1 MVTCCRSPYREKP
14 KIVLFSPEGP
24 IMTTFL
30 VRRTLLAVLTM
41 FALSVI
47 TYAIVQMPPGDYVDA
62 YLQNIEVYSN
72 VGGIVLDT
80 EGLNEVGVALRKRW
94 GLDKPLPIQYL
105 KWMSNVV
112 RGEFGMSMVH
122 AMPIKDVIGDRILMT
137 VILTV
142 STVMF
147 TWVMAIPIGI
157 YSAVRQRTV
166 EDYTF
171 TFLGFIGLAVPD
183 FMLALVMM
191 YFAFVWFDFSVG
203 GLFSREYMQAPW
215 SLGRVRDLAEHL
227 LIPVIILGT
236 SGTAGL
242 IRILRANLLDELR
255 KPYVVTAR
263 AKGLRELRLT
273 LKYPVRVALNPLIST
288 VGYILP
294 ALISGS
300 VIVSAVLGLPT
311 VGAYLAAVP
320 AGRGHVP
327 GRHHHPVPGP
337 ADRRR
342 DAAVRP
348 VAGPR

>member
-1 MVTCCRSPYREKP
+1 
-14 KIVLFSPEGP
+14 
-24 IMTTFL
+24 MTTFL

-62 YLQNIEVYSN
+62 YLQNIETYASSLTLSIEAADEL
-72 VGGIVLDT
+72 GS
-80 EGLNEVGVALRKRW
+80 ALRQRW
-94 GLDKPLPIQYL
+94 GLDKPIYWQYA
-105 KWMSNVV
+105 KWITNVM

-122 AMPIKDVIGDRILMT
+122 AMPIKDIIGERILMT
-137 VILTV
+137 IILTL

-171 TFLGFIGLAVPD
+171 TFLGFVGLAVPD
-183 FMLALVMM
+183 FMLALLMM

-263 AKGLRELRLT
+263 AKGMRELRLT

-311 VGAYLAAVP
+311 VGPILLQSLLGEDMFLAGTIILFLGLLTVV
-320 AGRGHVP
+320 GTLLSDLLLVLI
-327 GRHHHPVPGP
+327 
-337 ADRRR
+337 D
-342 DAAVRP
+342 
-348 VAGPR
+348 PRIRLEE